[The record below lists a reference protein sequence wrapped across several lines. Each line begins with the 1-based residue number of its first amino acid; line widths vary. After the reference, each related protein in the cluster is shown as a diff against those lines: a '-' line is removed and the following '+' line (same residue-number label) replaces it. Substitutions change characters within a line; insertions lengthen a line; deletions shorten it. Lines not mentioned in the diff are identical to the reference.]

1 MYKKR
6 YYKKRCILRALFF
19 YIRAIRQ
26 DAEMQCQRLRI
37 PLSVGIKKC
46 QVIWAGT
53 DFFKDIMDECNVNT
67 LRICYF

>member
-1 MYKKR
+1 MYKKNAVQKTLHSPR
-6 YYKKRCILRALFF
+6 TFLYM
-19 YIRAIRQ
+19 RAIRQ